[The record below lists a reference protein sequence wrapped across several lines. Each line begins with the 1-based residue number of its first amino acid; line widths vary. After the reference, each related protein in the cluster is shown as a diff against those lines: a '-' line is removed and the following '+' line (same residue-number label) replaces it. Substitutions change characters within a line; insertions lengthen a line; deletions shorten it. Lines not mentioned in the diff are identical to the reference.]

1 MADNNSTS
9 GGEGDGDQTIDSST
23 AGFLYAAGIGF
34 AIGLVL
40 IFLFC
45 ILRTR
50 VPDVFQL
57 RSLLN
62 TWKQCEDYNGSRV
75 GVTEPRPSAGFFG
88 WIRPVFATSED
99 EVVRKVGLDAAMFL
113 RTIRTSFFL
122 MFVIALFGVILLM
135 PVYGTASDEYSETD
149 QTNKQ
154 TGLRIVSL
162 SNVKENSPRFWAT
175 VIAEFFVAAVVI
187 FALLM
192 DYKHYSQLRRRYCTS
207 ETPINYSLVVYDIP
221 EEERDE
227 QRIRARFEQMVPG
240 QVATVIVIRNPKLAL
255 KLQKKLDAAVNKREA
270 AEYTRHVKGVEP
282 TTRARYGALMC
293 FKPKEN
299 AVNYWASEQDR
310 LADEVHDLGLNTPPT
325 PSAIVVLSNK
335 RAASLLVQA
344 NTVSSA
350 LYWHVERAPEPNAIN
365 WSAFTMPGYQAEL
378 RSIAV
383 ACFVFFFTLFWT
395 IPAAAIVGLFSL
407 AKLSEMRGFEW
418 AAQLQDLS
426 PFITGLVE
434 GLLPPVIM
442 SVIISLIP
450 TFFRLAVS
458 QERIAS
464 RSRIEVKTRN
474 YFYMFTLYGTFFAFV
489 IGAAFFQDLKQL
501 SNEYSKII
509 ELLALNIPGSG
520 VYYASFVL
528 VQCLVPFPLALSCI
542 VRIIIRFILLKLA
555 KTERQKRKARM
566 TGSLFQFFKYSGG
579 AMLILFLGIT
589 YSTLSPLVPACA
601 VIYFGLAYI
610 TFRYL
615 LLFTSYQE
623 WDGGGELF
631 PGFYWGTMI
640 GLILKQVVV
649 IAVLGLKKAPAPA
662 AVCLVPTILTIC
674 FTFIINKRFSEISE
688 DGSFYDLCT
697 EPAKLDEVPRQYKM
711 VYDQP
716 AGKVTT
722 YENLNGI
729 ADVRDVYS
737 EVEYDDSENKDAVH
751 SETLDDSVGYV
762 PDPAA
767 NREDV

>member
-1 MADNNSTS
+1 MSAPSNPPNSNT
-9 GGEGDGDQTIDSST
+9 GDDEIDSST
-23 AGFLYAAGIGF
+23 VGFFYAAGIGL
-34 AIGLVL
+34 AVGTVL
-40 IFLFC
+40 ILIFC
-45 ILRTR
+45 ILRTK
-50 VPDVFQL
+50 VPGVFQL

-62 TWKQCEDYNGSRV
+62 TWKQCENYNGSRV
-75 GVTEPRPSAGFFG
+75 GVTEPRPSDGFFG
-88 WIRPVFATSED
+88 WIHPVFATPED
-99 EVVRKVGLDAAMFL
+99 EVVKKVGLDAAMFL
-113 RTIRTSFFL
+113 RTIRTSFFI
-122 MFVIALFGVILLM
+122 MSVIALFGCILLM
-135 PVYGTASDEYSETD
+135 PVYGTDEERLETS
-149 QTNKQ
+149 
-154 TGLRIVSL
+154 LRIISL
-162 SNVKENSPRFWAT
+162 SNVADGSARLWTT
-175 VIAEFFVAAVVI
+175 VIAEFFVAAVVTY
-187 FALLM
+187 FLLM
-192 DYKHYSQLRRRYCTS
+192 DYNHYAELRRRYCTS

-240 QVATVIVIRNPKLAL
+240 QVASVTVIRNPKLAL
-255 KLQKKLDAAVNKREA
+255 KLQKKLDAAVTKREA

-282 TTRARYGALMC
+282 KIRARHGELMC
-293 FKPKEN
+293 FGRKEN
-299 AVNYWASEQDR
+299 AVNYWACKEDQ
-310 LADEVHDLGLNTPPT
+310 LANEVHDLGLNTPPS

-344 NTVSSA
+344 NTASSA
-350 LYWHVERAPEPNAIN
+350 LYWHVERAPEPNGIN
-365 WSAFTMPGYQAEL
+365 WSAFTIPGYQAEL

-407 AKLSEMRGFEW
+407 SKLSEMPGFEW
-418 AAQLQDLS
+418 ASSLADLS
-426 PFITGLVE
+426 PVITGLIE
-434 GLLPPVIM
+434 GLLPPVVM

-489 IGAAFFQDLKQL
+489 IGAAFFQDLKRL
-501 SNEYSKII
+501 SEDYSRIVG
-509 ELLALNIPGSG
+509 LLALNVPGSG
-520 VYYASFVL
+520 VYYASFIL
-528 VQCLVPFPLALSCI
+528 VQCLIPFPLALSCI
-542 VRIIIRFILLKLA
+542 VRIIIRFIFLKLA

-601 VIYFGLAYI
+601 VVYFGLAYI

-623 WDGGGELF
+623 WDGGGDLF

-649 IAVLGLKKAPAPA
+649 IAVLGLKKAPGQAI
-662 AVCLVPTILTIC
+662 VCLVPTVLTIC
-674 FTFIINKRFSEISE
+674 FTFIINKRFADISE

-716 AGKVTT
+716 AGRVTT
-722 YENLNGI
+722 YENLNGVTE
-729 ADVRDVYS
+729 VRDVYS
-737 EVEYDDSENKDAVH
+737 EVEYDDGENKDAVH